1 MILIAKAHVITSNQ
15 NHNIFLFGSYYLK
28 HNPLRSLCVYMLG
41 VCMKYAINK
50 LYYGSKELHLSNDCE
65 PDKTEKNEN
74 GQNLP
79 SSQADRCY
87 ALQEQPF
94 LFLTP
99 LSLKTS
105 DLFHLLQTKDF

>member
-1 MILIAKAHVITSNQ
+1 MILTVKAHVITSNQ
-15 NHNIFLFGSYYLK
+15 NRNVFLFGLK
-28 HNPLRSLCVYMLG
+28 YNPLRSLCVCIHM
-41 VCMKYAINK
+41 CKYAINK
-50 LYYGSKELHLSNDCE
+50 IYYGSKKPHLGNDCE

-79 SSQADRCY
+79 SSQAGRSY

-99 LSLKTS
+99 SSLKTS
-105 DLFHLLQTKDF
+105 DLFHLSQTKDS